1 MVRNFYIPTK
11 VTDYATHW
19 EKGINRVLKQI
30 EEDYQNKV
38 AHSKQV
44 QKADKDVTNL
54 ALLDASL
61 KFLGKGDEFA
71 SLKSSIVG
79 TKEERQT
86 KTDNRLNFYT
96 RSADDKDAVKSFI
109 RWNEGDEEI
118 RKDHKNFKSFLNTEY
133 GNGKINKELYD
144 ILEKASGGETLRI
157 KKWQINQS
165 VRSGIDAHQK
175 YISGEGQKEFESSG
189 LSKDKHYL
197 QFLEKN
203 HLAWLNLPEDA
214 ITALVAPEA
223 QRQAGNIKDVE
234 SIAYGLGS
242 MTDSNVVFSETLEA
256 AKPEL
261 KTNPNI
267 YSEIVQGKYDE
278 IYAHLK
284 TTLPDI
290 NTDTEEGRAYL
301 HNKTQKRLTGLL
313 YAQAFHLQLDEDE
326 IKALK
331 EGKITKIASGDKGEL
346 LLSDLDWDTIS
357 RGRTDGIN
365 FELKRNEAALIAE
378 ANTTLATYLKDPENF
393 DGDLSLIA
401 RSLVSRGMKEDNPII
416 KTLNTINIEDQD
428 KESYISQS
436 KLYTSEF
443 KTLNRANR
451 QSLLDNSITNQP
463 LWKELNTIHEKL
475 NEFEDKAGLKNG
487 SYEAK
492 SINWV
497 KENNKASLASGVAL
511 DPDSQSQMA
520 GEIERLFY
528 GIHND
533 FILKAPEGQTPKET
547 FLLAESRL
555 KEVLD
560 SKGFSEKDENSPNA
574 GIYTRTNEGK
584 YPGLTSQFESKKEFN
599 TGSDHQTTY
608 DDINKALK
616 HENINNVN
624 DVVNSGKAISNDE
637 LIALKRFGFNETTG
651 KFERYPPD
659 ILIKAQVLGV
669 QPSVL
674 VKKKIAALKGS
685 NDAKDKLL
693 VNIYGLDDK
702 FAKLIPNTDLE
713 VRKFIEQ
720 NSVSIMDSD
729 NLLYAYERIG
739 IQNFSPNML
748 NKLMDLE
755 QKLDPKGYKRQ
766 MKKEAENQLKILK
779 DRRDEIIKE
788 QNAKKQFEESDDQWK
803 IDENQIVDPITPS
816 QTNIG

>member
-19 EKGINRVLKQI
+19 EKGINRVLRQI

-44 QKADKDVTNL
+44 QAADKGVTNL

-96 RSADDKDAVKSFI
+96 RSDADKNAVESFV

-118 RKDHKNFKSFLNTEY
+118 RAEHKKFKDFLNANY
-133 GNGKINKELYD
+133 GAGKINKELYD

-165 VRSGIDAHQK
+165 LKSGLDAHQK
-175 YISGEGQKEFESSG
+175 YITGEGQKEFESSG
-189 LSKDKHYL
+189 LSRDKHYL
-197 QFLEKN
+197 KFMEEE

-234 SIAYGLGS
+234 NIAYGLGS
-242 MTDSNVVFSETLEA
+242 MTKGNVVFSETLEA
-256 AKPEL
+256 AKTEL
-261 KTNPNI
+261 KNNPNI

-290 NTDTEEGRAYL
+290 NVETEEGRAYL

-313 YAQAFHLQLDEDE
+313 YSQAFHLQLDEDE

-331 EGKITKIASGDKGEL
+331 EGKISKIASGDKGEL
-346 LLSDLDWDTIS
+346 LLSNLDWDTIS
-357 RGRTDGIN
+357 KGRTDGIN
-365 FELKRNEAALIAE
+365 FELKRHEASLIAE
-378 ANTTLATYLKDPENF
+378 ANTSLATYLKDPENF

-401 RSLVSRGMKEDNPII
+401 KSLVSRGMKEDNPII

-428 KESYISQS
+428 KESYVSQS

-451 QSLLDNSITNQP
+451 QSLLDNSITNQT
-463 LWKELNTIHEKL
+463 LWKELNTIHEQL

-520 GEIERLFY
+520 GEIERLFHE
-528 GIHND
+528 IHID
-533 FILKAPEGQTPKET
+533 KILNESEGRSAKEV

-555 KEVLD
+555 KEVLL
-560 SKGFSEKDENSPNA
+560 SKGFFETDEESKNA
-574 GIYTRTNEGK
+574 GIYTRTSEGK
-584 YPGLTSQFESKKEFN
+584 YPGLTSQFESKKEF
-599 TGSDHQTTY
+599 TIGSDHQTTY
-608 DDINKALK
+608 DNINKLLK
-616 HENINNVN
+616 DENINTVK
-624 DVVNSGKAISNDE
+624 DIVNSGKAISNDE

-674 VKKKIAALKGS
+674 VKEKIAALKGS
-685 NDAKDKLL
+685 NNSKDKLL
-693 VNIYGLDDK
+693 VKAYGLDDK
-702 FAKLIPNTDLE
+702 FAKLIPDTDLE

-720 NSVSIMDSD
+720 STQSIMDSN

-739 IQNFSPNML
+739 INNFSPNMRNRL
-748 NKLMDLE
+748 IALE
-755 QKLDPKGYKRQ
+755 KKLDPKGYQKFDSARIEAA
-766 MKKEAENQLKILK
+766 KKEKE
-779 DRRDEIIKE
+779 RR
-788 QNAKKQFEESDDQWK
+788 EEERVKNLSGIEDIEEGRRGK
-803 IDENQIVDPITPS
+803 YKN
-816 QTNIG
+816 